1 VAGGPAA
8 VDPLRDPRLSE
19 DEEHTMRGTQVHP
32 PANPP
37 IDAAALRRSIAALE
51 RLLGH

>member
-1 VAGGPAA
+1 MTA
-8 VDPLRDPRLSE
+8 RRPRT
-19 DEEHTMRGTQVHP
+19 EEHDMRGTQVHP

-37 IDAAALRRSIAALE
+37 IDVAALRRSIAALE

>member
-1 VAGGPAA
+1 MH
-8 VDPLRDPRLSE
+8 DPRPSE
-19 DEEHTMRGTQVHP
+19 KEEHDMRGTQVHP

-37 IDAAALRRSIAALE
+37 IDADALRRSIAALE

>member
-1 VAGGPAA
+1 MHNSRP
-8 VDPLRDPRLSE
+8 SE
-19 DEEHTMRGTQVHP
+19 KEEHDMRGTQVHP

-37 IDAAALRRSIAALE
+37 IDADALRRSIAALE

>member
-1 VAGGPAA
+1 MAGPK
-8 VDPLRDPRLSE
+8 VN
-19 DEEHTMRGTQVHP
+19 P